1 MRDNAEIQQDIVSLI
16 RQADEKT
23 RSPSSDD
30 HKALRTIYRLIAVAA
45 IDGEIGCVVRG
56 GL

>member
-1 MRDNAEIQQDIVSLI
+1 MRDNAEIQQDIVNLL
-16 RQADEKT
+16 RQADDKT